1 MPQTHIQCP
10 SCGTLVLIVS
20 DPGPA
25 GEVVLQLLPGGWPSS
40 SSPSPERSD
49 STLDRA
55 EGGPWSVGDASWSA
69 TPEPASPTTTPGQAE
84 GNPIGEA
91 GGGPSNAGGGPSSA
105 TPEPASP
112 TTTPGITDG
121 ETGAEANA
129 RKRPRE

>member
-10 SCGTLVLIVS
+10 SCGTLVAIVS
-20 DPGPA
+20 DAGPA
-25 GEVVLQLLPGGWPSS
+25 GEMVLQLLPGPSS
-40 SSPSPERSD
+40 SSPERSD
-49 STLDRA
+49 STLDMA
-55 EGGPWSVGDASWSA
+55 EGGSWSVGGSSSA
-69 TPEPASPTTTPGQAE
+69 TQETASPTTTPGQAE

-91 GGGPSNAGGGPSSA
+91 GGCPSNAGGSPSSA

-129 RKRPRE
+129 RKRSRE

>member
-10 SCGTLVLIVS
+10 SCGTFVAIVS

-25 GEVVLQLLPGGWPSS
+25 GEMVLQLLPGP

-49 STLDRA
+49 ST
-55 EGGPWSVGDASWSA
+55 SA
-69 TPEPASPTTTPGQAE
+69 TREPASPTTTPGQAE

-121 ETGAEANA
+121 ETGAGANA